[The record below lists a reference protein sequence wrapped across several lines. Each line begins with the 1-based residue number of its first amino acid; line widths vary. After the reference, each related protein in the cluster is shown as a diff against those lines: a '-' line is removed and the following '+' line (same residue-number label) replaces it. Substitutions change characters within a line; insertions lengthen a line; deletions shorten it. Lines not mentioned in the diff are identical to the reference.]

1 MKHKLQKLVWAAAC
15 TLCAAAGRAEG
26 LLADWPALPLLSI
39 ETEGGEFPTCS
50 VVMPPEGCVG
60 TGITDAEYVKGHL
73 VMTLCGDT
81 LLDTGPYVEDESGM
95 RIKVRGNSSGTSMF
109 QKPYKVKLSRK
120 FDMLCRGG
128 DDYREKDWNL
138 LMINTGNPG
147 LASGQSN
154 ILNVLGFA
162 VSRTVGMEWTPGWT
176 LVNVVMNG
184 RYMGMYYLTD
194 AVERGDRRVD
204 IDKTG
209 YLVENDAYWW
219 NEDVSFKTPHQP
231 YAMGY
236 TFKYPDADD
245 VDEATTERIRGYLT
259 CFEEALYA
267 GGDVAEWID
276 VDSWAR
282 WILAHDI
289 LASGDD
295 AGSNMYIYK
304 DDFDE
309 EAPTASKLK
318 MGPLWDFDSAFRDV
332 ADRNAWSALHEGTFF
347 YFPQLFLHPC
357 FVEAYRAAWSEV
369 RPVLADS
376 VAAAFGEL
384 SRTYGEAYA
393 QSMELHRALYP
404 HEGVKDLPTQIAEL
418 TELVEQRI
426 AVLDSLVDGM
436 STVGAGA
443 GVVAVGAAPVR
454 FYDLTGRACGAE
466 SEDELPPGIYVRV
479 GADGTSEKL
488 LKR

>member
-15 TLCAAAGRAEG
+15 TFCAAAGRAEG
-26 LLADWPALPLLSI
+26 LPAEWPDLPLLTI
-39 ETEGGEFPTCS
+39 ETVGGEFPTCTP
-50 VVMPPEGCVG
+50 VYPPEGCVG
-60 TGITDAEYVKGHL
+60 TGITDAEYVKGQL
-73 VMTLCGDT
+73 VMTLRGDT
-81 LLDTGPYVEDESGM
+81 LLDTGPYVKDESGM
-95 RIKVRGNSSGTSMF
+95 RIKVRGNSSGVSMF
-109 QKPYKVKLSRK
+109 QKPYKVKLSKK
-120 FDMLCRGG
+120 FDMLCRG
-128 DDYREKDWNL
+128 DNDYREKDWNL

-147 LASGQSN
+147 LAAEQSN

-176 LVNVVMNG
+176 MVNVVMNG

-219 NEDVSFKTPHQP
+219 NEDVSFKTPRQP

-236 TFKYPDADD
+236 TFKYPDEDD
-245 VDEATTERIRGYLT
+245 VDEAATERIRAYLT
-259 CFEEALYA
+259 RFEEALYE
-267 GGDVAEWID
+267 GGDVEEWID

-289 LASGDD
+289 LASGDA

-304 DDFDE
+304 DSFDE
-309 EAPTASKLK
+309 TEPTATKLK
-318 MGPLWDFDSAFRDV
+318 MGPLWDFDSAFREV
-332 ADRNAWSALHEGTFF
+332 AARNEWSALHEGTFF

-376 VAAAFGEL
+376 VAAAFDEL
-384 SRTYGEAYA
+384 TRTYGEAYA
-393 QSMELHRALYP
+393 QSMELHRTLYP

-418 TELVEQRI
+418 TALVDERI
-426 AVLDSLVDGM
+426 AALDRLVAGM
-436 STVGAGA
+436 STVGAGP
-443 GVVAVGAAPVR
+443 GVVAGGTARVR
-454 FYDLTGRACGAE
+454 FYDLAGRACGVDSA
-466 SEDELPPGIYVRV
+466 DALPPGIYVRLN
-479 GADGTSEKL
+479 ADGTSEKF

>member
-15 TLCAAAGRAEG
+15 ALSIATGRAEG
-26 LLADWPALPLLSI
+26 LPAEWPDLPLLSI
-39 ETEGGEFPTCS
+39 ETVGGEFPTCTP
-50 VVMPPEGCVG
+50 VYPPEGCVG
-60 TGITDAEYVKGHL
+60 TGITDAEYVKGRL
-73 VMTLCGDT
+73 VMTLRGDT

-95 RIKVRGNSSGTSMF
+95 RIKVRGNSSGVSMF
-109 QKPYKVKLSRK
+109 QKPYKVKLSKK
-120 FDMLCRGG
+120 FDMLCRG
-128 DDYREKDWNL
+128 DNDYREKDWNL

-147 LASGQSN
+147 LEAGQSN

-219 NEDVSFKTPHQP
+219 NEAVSFKTPRQP

-236 TFKYPDADD
+236 TFKYPDNDD
-245 VDEATTERIRGYLT
+245 VDEAATERIRAYLT
-259 CFEEALYA
+259 RFEEALYA
-267 GGDVAEWID
+267 GGDVEEWID

-289 LASGDD
+289 LASGDA

-304 DDFDE
+304 DSFDE
-309 EAPTASKLK
+309 ADPTASKLK
-318 MGPLWDFDSAFRDV
+318 MGPLWDFDSAFREV
-332 ADRNAWSALHEGTFF
+332 AARNEWSALHEGTFF

-376 VAAAFGEL
+376 VAAAFDEL
-384 SRTYGEAYA
+384 TRTYGEAYA
-393 QSMELHRALYP
+393 QSMELHRTLYP

-418 TELVEQRI
+418 TALVDERI
-426 AVLDSLVDGM
+426 AALDRLVAGM
-436 STVGAGA
+436 STVGAGP
-443 GVVAVGAAPVR
+443 GVVAGGTARVR
-454 FYDLTGRACGAE
+454 FYDLAGRACGVDSA
-466 SEDELPPGIYVRV
+466 DALPPGIYVRLN
-479 GADGTSEKL
+479 ADGTSEKF